1 METFLAMSRRVRPFT
16 KSDVTTAFNGVTKG
30 VVQSGVNVSRYEME
44 IAPDKI
50 KISIF
55 VGAPEAS
62 ASQSDDV
69 NEWDS
74 VK

>member
-1 METFLAMSRRVRPFT
+1 MSRRVRPFT
-16 KSDVTTAFNGVTKG
+16 QGDITTAFNGVTKG
-30 VVQSGVNVSRYEME
+30 VVQSGVSVSRYDME

-55 VGAPEAS
+55 VGTPETAAP
-62 ASQSDDV
+62 QNHDV